1 MCDAESFKELKKRVT
16 KLEVDYATHSA
27 VSEKQLEILFSSVQK
42 LFWITCIFGGIL
54 LLTVVYG
61 AIGEKGFNHVTNE
74 VQKMQNFTNLPQS
87 K

>member
-1 MCDAESFKELKKRVT
+1 MCDAQSFRELKKRVDT
-16 KLEVDYATHSA
+16 LEKEYATHSA
-27 VSEKQLEILFSSVQK
+27 VSEQQLEMLFSSVQK

-61 AIGEKGFNHVTNE
+61 AVGERGFNHVTDKTQE
-74 VQKMQNFTNLPQS
+74 MTTEMIK

>member
-1 MCDAESFKELKKRVT
+1 MCDKEHYDALEKRVNN
-16 KLEVDYATHSA
+16 LEKSYEVHSK

-61 AIGEKGFNHVTNE
+61 AIGEKGFNHVTHTAQE
-74 VQKMQNFTNLPQS
+74 MAKMQNPA

>member
-1 MCDAESFKELKKRVT
+1 MCDAQSFKELKHRVT
-16 KLEVDYATHSA
+16 KLEIEYATHSA
-27 VSEKQLEILFSSVQK
+27 VSEEQLKMLFSSVQK

-61 AIGEKGFNHVTNE
+61 AIGEKGFNHVTSE
-74 VQKMQNFTNLPQS
+74 VQNLQTITNLPT